1 MSFDAQQF
9 AADLPN
15 LPGVYQMFD
24 ADNQV
29 IYVGKARSLKNRVS
43 SYFNGTAKDNKTMA
57 LVGKVANM
65 RYHITQSEGDALILE
80 NQLIKKHKPKYNILL
95 KQRADATKA
104 DAAGHHQNDARNPDQ
119 CAGTI
124 GPTCIGITHQGDQH
138 TGDKDRAAAR

>member
-1 MSFDAQQF
+1 MSFNAQQF
-9 AADLPN
+9 VADLPT

-29 IYVGKARSLKNRVS
+29 IYVGKARSLKSRVS

-57 LVGKVANM
+57 LVSQVAAM

-95 KQRADATKA
+95 KDGKSYPYIYISINEDEFPRISY
-104 DAAGHHQNDARNPDQ
+104 ARGKKN
-119 CAGTI
+119 
-124 GPTCIGITHQGDQH
+124 
-138 TGDKDRAAAR
+138 